1 MAFQAGSVTAIF
13 QAKIDDF
20 VNKMKGAGKSLENFG
35 SKGKRL
41 EDQLK
46 SLEKR
51 KQLVID
57 KMNMLERA
65 GQKGNFAYRNLS
77 NQLASYSDRINTHN
91 IKASE
96 FLAKQNQMSQK
107 SSFLNSVLGGVGL
120 AFSKLGGVAGSVGSA
135 VLGSLTRI
143 GEYIAGNLIANGIG
157 KITNAF
163 VEFGKSAFNSV
174 FNLQDMRG
182 GFEAMLGSADKAKK
196 LLTDLSEYNKKTPF
210 ELPDL
215 QEQAGNLLA
224 IGVAV
229 DDLIPTM
236 DTLGKISRGNSQRFG
251 FLALAFGQVK
261 TATKLTGAELRQFT
275 ENGVPLLELLAQQ
288 TGKTTAQMRED
299 ISDGAVSFD
308 MVDRAL
314 KSTVQEG
321 GRFYNYFERNSN
333 NFSYVLSNLKDSAMQ
348 MGRSILGISESGDIL
363 NGSIADLSMQ
373 GLQNLLTFVNNNKEA
388 IIDFVKNGIQV
399 GINAFNDFRL
409 NVLPGIILKLQE
421 LQAWWQGEGGQA
433 VRDFV
438 SNVWNKVVEGFEK
451 LKNDVIPPLLT
462 EISKISDKFKEITKW
477 YEDNKAWVDN
487 LAILLGGIAAGFALV
502 SLALG
507 VYAVVIGIATAVS
520 TAFAAVMAFI
530 ASPFF
535 LIALAIGVV
544 IAIGV
549 LLWKNWD
556 WLGQQAQNIWNFISS
571 VFMSAMSAIGTFFS
585 NFWVWLT
592 VSPQEWGYRIG
603 FLIGSV
609 IKFFIDSWNA
619 VFAFSNWLW
628 AMIVDFAI
636 RSFVGLVAFI
646 INFPNLIK
654 FYFEIA
660 KHWAISTFIQ
670 IAIWA
675 INKFNEIKKTIT
687 DTFEAIKKINL
698 LEVGKNVI
706 DGLIKG
712 ITSMQN
718 KVNETVKGVADGVAK
733 GFKDAL
739 QIKSPSRVM
748 MEAGVNVGEG
758 VSIGIEKSLP
768 MIAQSSNNM
777 ATETV
782 QPMQNVTTTINNQK
796 TYNQNIY
803 GSGGGAGFLNLANQY

>member
-1 MAFQAGSVTAIF
+1 
-13 QAKIDDF
+13 
-20 VNKMKGAGKSLENFG
+20 
-35 SKGKRL
+35 
-41 EDQLK
+41 
-46 SLEKR
+46 
-51 KQLVID
+51 
-57 KMNMLERA
+57 
-65 GQKGNFAYRNLS
+65 
-77 NQLASYSDRINTHN
+77 
-91 IKASE
+91 
-96 FLAKQNQMSQK
+96 
-107 SSFLNSVLGGVGL
+107 
-120 AFSKLGGVAGSVGSA
+120 
-135 VLGSLTRI
+135 
-143 GEYIAGNLIANGIG
+143 
-157 KITNAF
+157 
-163 VEFGKSAFNSV
+163 
-174 FNLQDMRG
+174 MRG

-308 MVDRAL
+308 MVDKAL

-687 DTFEAIKKINL
+687 DTFEAIKKIDL